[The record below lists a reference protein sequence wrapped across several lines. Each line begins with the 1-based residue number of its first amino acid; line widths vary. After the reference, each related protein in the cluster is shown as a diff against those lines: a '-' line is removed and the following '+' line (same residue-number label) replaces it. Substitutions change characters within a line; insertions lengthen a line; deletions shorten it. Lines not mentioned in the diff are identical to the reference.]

1 MGWMLWLMGGR
12 WCFRGYA
19 VVTGL
24 CFSYREF
31 YRSRGSLSLEEWRVD
46 GQKKSSTVG
55 SQLVQ
60 KRRHHKRKGTSL
72 GKHTL
77 WLT

>member
-19 VVTGL
+19 VVTRL

-31 YRSRGSLSLEEWRVD
+31 YR
-46 GQKKSSTVG
+46 
-55 SQLVQ
+55 
-60 KRRHHKRKGTSL
+60 
-72 GKHTL
+72 
-77 WLT
+77 